1 MLTSVQTP
9 ESPEAAHAALQAG
22 AVPLGGGTYLLARP
36 DDQAG
41 RDLRLV
47 SLRRAGLSG
56 IDVEGDTVTLGAA
69 TTLADIEDDDRLSY
83 LSGCVRSI
91 AAPPVRSLATVAGNL
106 FVPQPYGDLAAALL
120 ALDAEL
126 DVLGADGARRE
137 PLERVVTDGLR
148 AGDLVTRVRFTAP
161 AKDTFRFYKASRRRL
176 NSGSIVTVAARIT
189 IEDGLVGDIRLVL
202 GGLARRLVR
211 AVGAE
216 RVLLG
221 APLNA
226 QVVAQ
231 AAGADVIEPFDDAY
245 ASAWYRARVY
255 PVHLRR
261 ALLGT

>member
-1 MLTSVQTP
+1 MLISVQMP
-9 ESPEAAHAALQAG
+9 ESAEAAHAGLQTG
-22 AVPLGGGTYLLARP
+22 ATALGGGTHLMTRLNDLA
-36 DDQAG
+36 G
-41 RDLRLV
+41 GDLRLV
-47 SLRRAGLSG
+47 SLRRAGLCG
-56 IDVEGDTVTLGAA
+56 IDVNGAAVALGAA
-69 TTLADIEDDDRLSY
+69 TTLADIEDDARLDY
-83 LSGCVRSI
+83 LSRCVRSI
-91 AAPPVRSLATVAGNL
+91 ASPPVRSLATVAGNL

-126 DVLGADGARRE
+126 DVLGTDGARRE
-137 PLERVVTDGLR
+137 PLERVVTDGLP
-148 AGDLVTRVRFTAP
+148 AGELVTCVRFTAP

-211 AVGAE
+211 AAGAE

-226 QVVAQ
+226 EVVAR
-231 AAGADVIEPFDDAY
+231 AAEADVIEPFDDAY

-261 ALLGT
+261 ALLGA

>member
-9 ESPEAAHAALQAG
+9 ESPEAARAALQAG
-22 AVPLGGGTYLLARP
+22 SVPLGGGTYLLARLN
-36 DDQAG
+36 DQAG
-41 RDLRLV
+41 GDLRLV

-56 IDVEGDTVTLGAA
+56 IDVEGDTVALGAT

-83 LSGCVRSI
+83 LSSCVRSI
-91 AAPPVRSLATVAGNL
+91 ASPPVRSLATVAGNF
-106 FVPQPYGDLAAALL
+106 FVPQPYGDLTAALL

-126 DVLGADGARRE
+126 DVLGADGTRRE
-137 PLERVVTDGLR
+137 PLERVVTEGLR
-148 AGDLVTRVRFTAP
+148 TGDLVTRVQFTAP

-226 QVVAQ
+226 EVVAQ

-261 ALLGT
+261 ALLGA